1 MRFWIR
7 ITLTFALALVVGAQ
21 EPADPDAWKTATA
34 LPGIDFLDLSPAQ
47 QRTALKLLR
56 DQDCSCQCGMK
67 VAECRIKDPNCYYS
81 KALAK
86 IVIDGMRAG
95 KPVEEIKKLL
105 AAGPVYKRPKLLE
118 DPVKIETAGAPALGP
133 ADAKITVV
141 EFSDFECPY
150 CAKAVENMRTIQ
162 AAYPGKIRLIYKQFP
177 LAMHPHAQL
186 AATASLAAQ
195 SQGKFWEMHNELFA
209 HARQLNRQNILVWAK
224 AIGLDMDKFAA
235 DLDSGKFAKT
245 IERDTSDGEAAGV
258 MGTPAF
264 FINGKLFN
272 GPMELAVVKPILDAE
287 LKGPPAA
294 QATGTK

>member
-1 MRFWIR
+1 MRILL
-7 ITLTFALALVVGAQ
+7 TLALAFVVSAQ
-21 EPADPDAWKTATA
+21 QPADPDAWKTASA
-34 LPGIDFLDLSPAQ
+34 LPSVDFLDLTPAQ
-47 QRTALKLLR
+47 QRTVLKMLR

-86 IVIDGMRAG
+86 IAIDGMRAG
-95 KPVEEIKKLL
+95 KPVDEIKKLL

-118 DPVKIETAGAPALGP
+118 DPVQIATAGAPVQGP

-150 CAKAVENMRTIQ
+150 CVKAMENVRTIM
-162 AAYPGKIRLIYKQFP
+162 AAYPGKIKLVYKQFP
-177 LAMHPHAQL
+177 LSMHPHAQL

-209 HARQLNRQNILVWAK
+209 HSRQLNRQNILVWAK
-224 AIGLDMDKFAA
+224 AIGLDMDKFTA

-245 IERDTSDGEAAGV
+245 IEKDASDGEAAGV

-272 GPMELAVVKPILDAE
+272 GPMELPAVKPILDAE
-287 LKGPPAA
+287 LKGTAA
-294 QATGTK
+294 QTAATK